1 MMMSMGT
8 TTALMTLAEF
18 EKLDFDGGEQLE
30 LLEGELIRMPPAGCD
45 HTDVVHRLYHS
56 LIGSVAK
63 LALPSI
69 GTVYM
74 EMGYLLSEDPKSWLQ
89 PDVSITH
96 SNQPRHRY
104 YEGAPLIAIEVVS
117 PDDRAK
123 DLDRKVR
130 TYLSNGS
137 QEVWVIY
144 PEERYAWRF
153 GVDGTAKREEQ
164 AIRSGLLPGVEILFS
179 DFL

>member
-1 MMMSMGT
+1 MIEAMGT
-8 TTALMTLAEF
+8 TTAPMSLAEF
-18 EKLDFDGGEQLE
+18 EELDFDRGEQLE
-30 LLEGELIRMPPAGCD
+30 LLAGELIRMPPAGCD

-56 LIGSVAK
+56 SIDAVAR
-63 LALPSI
+63 LALPALD
-69 GTVYM
+69 TVYI
-74 EMGYLLSEDPKSWLQ
+74 EMGYLLTHDPKSWLQ
-89 PDVSITH
+89 PDVSVTH
-96 SNQPRHRY
+96 PNQPRGRY
-104 YEGAPLIAIEVVS
+104 YEGGPLIAFEVVS

-123 DLDRKVR
+123 DLDRIVR
-130 TYLSNGS
+130 TYLANGS

-153 GVDGTAKREEQ
+153 GPGGDAKREEQ